1 MMKYCLILLLNTPIW
16 AFGQSVQVKDTLY
29 ANGDSVVVTATRSE
43 RKLSNITVPVTIV
56 NAKTIQQNG
65 SLRLTDILREQTG
78 LTLTSGFG
86 AGVQLQ
92 GLNPDYTIIL
102 INGEP
107 LVGRTAGVLDLNR
120 VALGNIKKIEIVK
133 GPSSSLYGSEAMAGV
148 INIITDASSS
158 IPLQTSLRYGTYNT
172 LDANINHTLA
182 SKNLFYQGFYNY
194 YTTDGYSIRPNSN
207 NRVTTPISRFTTS
220 QQYKYNL
227 SANTNLVFN
236 TRLTDENIKSNIAV
250 SNGGITTYSNGN
262 EHNTDL
268 NFTGSFNHR
277 FSNDL
282 KTSFRSYVTNYVSN
296 QDLLTLSGA
305 PYSDLLNH
313 LFQRVENQTDWNVS
327 KKLTGIFGAGA
338 VWEGVKSSRYDSEKV
353 RKNNTIQYGFT
364 QWEWAPNTNLILI
377 GGVRFDQNASYASA
391 WSPKLSMLYKINK
404 QHKLKL
410 SIGNGFKAPD
420 FRQLYLDFTNAAAGN
435 YSVFGSAEAQKV
447 IGQLNSLGQIGA
459 LYSNYYLLKSLQ
471 PESSTGIHFSW
482 DWEPNPKTF
491 ISVQAFRN
499 DIKNLIEVQQ
509 VGSYVSGAQI
519 FSYLNIG
526 RAFTNGLEVETK
538 YQLNHQWTLSG
549 GYQFIVTG
557 DKDQIDQ
564 IKAGTVYTRDAS
576 GMSSR
581 LTLSDYVGLPNIS
594 KHKAQLKINY
604 VTEHGFFANYR
615 MVYRSKW
622 AVNNT
627 NGNEVYDSGDTFAA
641 GYISL
646 HASMGKD
653 YANGISLQ
661 LGCDN
666 ISNYIDAVNLSNLP
680 GRTAYVSVKYQIIK
694 NKNK

>member
-1 MMKYCLILLLNTPIW
+1 MGPIIT
-16 AFGQSVQVKDTLY
+16 FGQGSMAMDTLY

-65 SLRLTDILREQTG
+65 SLRLSDILREQTG

-148 INIITDASSS
+148 INIITDASTS

-172 LDANINHTLA
+172 LDANINNTLA

-207 NRVTTPISRFTTS
+207 NRVTTPISRLTTS
-220 QQYKYNL
+220 QQFKYNL
-227 SANTNLVFN
+227 SSNTNLVFN

-262 EHNTDL
+262 EHNTDI
-268 NFTGSFNHR
+268 NFTGSLNHR

-282 KTSFRSYVTNYVSN
+282 KTSFRSYLTNYVSN

-305 PYSDLLNH
+305 PYTDLLNH
-313 LFQRVENQTDWNVS
+313 LFQRVENQTDWTVS
-327 KKLTGIFGAGA
+327 KNFTGIFGAGA

-364 QWEWAPNTNLILI
+364 QWEWTPITKLILI

-391 WSPKLSMLYKINK
+391 WSPKLSMLYKVNK

-410 SIGNGFKAPD
+410 SIGQGFKAPD

-499 DIKNLIEVQQ
+499 DIKNLIQVQQ

-526 RAFTNGLEVETK
+526 RAFTNGVEVETK
-538 YQLNHQWTLSG
+538 YQLNHNWTLSG
-549 GYQFIVTG
+549 GYQFILTG

-594 KHKAQLKINY
+594 KHKAQFKINY
-604 VTEHGFFANYR
+604 VTANGFFANCR

-627 NGNEVYDSGDTFAA
+627 NGNEVYDSGDSFAA

-646 HASMGKD
+646 HASVGKD
-653 YANGISLQ
+653 YANGLSLQ

-666 ISNYIDAVNLSNLP
+666 MTNYIDAVNLSNLP
-680 GRTAYVSVKYQIIK
+680 GRTAYISLKYQIIK